1 MAYVFFEKKKYLP
14 IGSVVGLQKDAR
26 RLLVVGRQLYSETNQ
41 IIRDYAAVEYPNGF
55 IDAKEKFIM
64 FNHADIA
71 VVYHYGYVDEKE
83 MQLETLIIEA
93 ESTDNRG
100 ADDGDFSV

>member
-1 MAYVFFEKKKYLP
+1 
-14 IGSVVGLQKDAR
+14 
-26 RLLVVGRQLYSETNQ
+26 
-41 IIRDYAAVEYPNGF
+41 
-55 IDAKEKFIM
+55 M